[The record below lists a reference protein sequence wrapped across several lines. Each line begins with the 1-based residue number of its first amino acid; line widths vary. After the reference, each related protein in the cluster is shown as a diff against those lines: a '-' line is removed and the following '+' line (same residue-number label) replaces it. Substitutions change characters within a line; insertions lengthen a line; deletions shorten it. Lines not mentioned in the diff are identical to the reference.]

1 MNFYRIILIIFFKVI
16 AFAAIAQYTGGCG
29 GGGAMNQKLK
39 TCLDGC
45 CLPTVPV
52 ISSSSTSNCGTI
64 STSLIINSGLL
75 NDAAYWQWYSGSC
88 SSNPI
93 GRGTTIIVTPSV
105 TTTYYARAEGGCITS
120 GSCASITIKVLKP
133 TTSNTTITRCKSF
146 LWNGTTYTTTGNYTW
161 HGINAAGCDST
172 ANLHLT
178 ILTVSISSVTNST
191 NAFCNNTATGSITVT
206 PTNGISPF
214 TYRLG
219 TTGSYVT
226 SNTFAN
232 IKAGKYTVSI
242 LDAIGCSG
250 ITNQVIIGERDAVKG
265 LFTKKDVDCYGNS
278 TGSYS
283 VNGYNGIPPYW
294 YRKGITGAFTKENSF
309 TNLSAGTHNIYIQ
322 DALGCIGNATVNIL
336 QPLLPLRFSYNLTD
350 VKCFGEANGF
360 IGIIANGGTSPY
372 QFKLNKSGYFGKVSY
387 FSNLIAASYS
397 ISIRDTLGCTYDQ
410 NVIIKQPPL
419 LNATFT
425 KTDESCPG
433 SFNGTIMVLPV
444 GGTPPYTYRIGN
456 SGTFGSSNIFGGLPN
471 GSYSITF
478 NDANNCSGNISVTV
492 AVASFNCFS
501 KNLKIQNDSAS
512 LYNKP
517 PLTIKVLPNPCRS
530 IFKMQIRSTY
540 PNRIQVRVM
549 DANGRPLYIT
559 NCSPDQTISFGESFL
574 PGIYL
579 AEVKQDLNY
588 SFFKIIKY

>member
-64 STSLIINSGLL
+64 STSLKINSGLL
-75 NDAAYWQWYSGSC
+75 NDASYWQWYRDSCGSN
-88 SSNPI
+88 SV
-93 GRGTTIIVTPSV
+93 GLGTTIIVTPSV
-105 TTTYYARAEGGCITS
+105 TTTYYARAEGGCIIP
-120 GSCASITIKVLKP
+120 GSCASITIRVLKP

-146 LWNGTTYTTTGNYTW
+146 LWNGTTYTKTGNYTW

-178 ILTVSISSVTNST
+178 ILTVSINSVTNST

-206 PTNGISPF
+206 PTNGIIPF

-265 LFTKKDVDCYGNS
+265 LFTKKDVECYGNS

-309 TNLSAGTHNIYIQ
+309 ANLSAGTHNIYIQ
-322 DALGCIGNATVNIL
+322 DALGCIGNATVDIL
-336 QPLLPLRFSYNLTD
+336 QPLLPLRFSYNLSD

-456 SGTFGSSNIFGGLPN
+456 SGTFGSSNIFTGLRS
-471 GSYSITF
+471 GSYILYY
-478 NDANNCSGNISVTV
+478 NDAKGCSGNIPVSLGII
-492 AVASFNCFS
+492 SINCFS
-501 KNLKIQNDSAS
+501 KLKNNLERNS
-512 LYNKP
+512 LNNSNKS
-517 PLTIKVLPNPCRS
+517 LAIKVLPNPGKS
-530 IFKMQIRSTY
+530 IFTMHLQSTK
-540 PNRIQVRVM
+540 PNIIFVKVM
-549 DANGRPLYIT
+549 DVNGRQLY
-559 NCSPDQTISFGESFL
+559 QTHCTSNQSISFGETFI
-574 PGIYL
+574 PGIYI
-579 AEVKQDLNY
+579 AEVTQGKDQ
-588 SFFKIIKY
+588 KILKVVKY